1 MEQVTIKYRISDN
14 LFSEIVDIQVGEFDS
29 ENYPNVIQS
38 NEFTKTME
46 MHSFVDMIKNNL
58 IYSEIVIK

>member
-1 MEQVTIKYRISDN
+1 MTVTVKYRISEN
-14 LFSEIVDIQVGEFDS
+14 LFSEIVDIKVGEFDS

-46 MHSFVDMIKNNL
+46 IDSFVDMIKNNL
-58 IYSEIVIK
+58 IYSEILIK